1 MLGRSVFCSVNLAA
15 AAMLYAA
22 LVPCACAQSAPLNI
36 VSVPVTNQV
45 TVNQCAA
52 GEPIVISGT
61 LQIQY
66 SLGTDTNGNNLF
78 YVTASNNLAGVGQTT
93 GVQYAAADSEDYT
106 LSSSQQST
114 EATVQLKSDLVP
126 EGGGGTAMTL
136 VQQLKITVDTV
147 GDLNVQLVSNSST
160 CGS

>member
-45 TVNQCAA
+45 TVNQCSA
-52 GEPIVISGT
+52 GEPVALTGT
-61 LQIQY
+61 VQVQY
-66 SLGTDTNGNNLF
+66 SLGTDTNGENLF
-78 YVTASNNLAGVGQTT
+78 YVTAITNLTGVGQTT
-93 GVQYAAADSEDYT
+93 TVQYAAADSEDYT
-106 LSSSQQST
+106 LSSAQSST
-114 EATVQLKSDLVP
+114 EATVQLKADLVP
-126 EGGGGTAMTL
+126 QGGGRTAMTL
-136 VQQLKITVDTV
+136 VQQLQITVDTV
-147 GDLNVQLVSNSST
+147 GGLNVQLVSNSST

>member
-1 MLGRSVFCSVNLAA
+1 MLGKSVSYKVISAA
-15 AAMLYAA
+15 AAILYAS
-22 LVPCACAQSAPLNI
+22 LLPCASGQSAPLNI
-36 VSVPVTNQV
+36 VSVPVTGQV

-52 GEPIVISGT
+52 GEPVVLSGT

-78 YVTASNNLAGVGQTT
+78 YVTAATNLAGVGQTT
-93 GVQYAAADSEDYT
+93 GVQYTAADSEDYI
-106 LSSSQQST
+106 LSSSQHST
-114 EATVQLKSDLVP
+114 EAAVQLKADLVP
-126 EGGGGTAMTL
+126 QGGGGTAMTL
-136 VQQLKITVDTV
+136 VQQLDITVDTV